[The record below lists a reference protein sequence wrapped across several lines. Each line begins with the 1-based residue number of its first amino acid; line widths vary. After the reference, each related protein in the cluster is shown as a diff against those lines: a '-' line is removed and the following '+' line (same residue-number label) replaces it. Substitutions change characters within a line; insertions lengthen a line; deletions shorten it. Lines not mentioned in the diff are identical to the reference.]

1 MTDILLRCVTLLTSA
16 LTNANIIVQ
25 ADTQINAVTVEQID
39 TASKS
44 DAQSMTSASLI
55 RRENMMK

>member
-1 MTDILLRCVTLLTSA
+1 MCHFVDIGINQREYNRA
-16 LTNANIIVQ
+16 G
-25 ADTQINAVTVEQID
+25 DTQINAVTVEQID